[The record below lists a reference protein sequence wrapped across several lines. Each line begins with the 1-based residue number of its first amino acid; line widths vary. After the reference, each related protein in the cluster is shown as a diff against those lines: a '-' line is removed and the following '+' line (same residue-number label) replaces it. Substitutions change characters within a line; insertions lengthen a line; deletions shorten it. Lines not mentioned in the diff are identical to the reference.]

1 MSTVLDKLGWIP
13 QSKGSSTS
21 HQIHTKSVSPLVRVS
36 YQGIILCPYWSVLPS
51 FLVNKIGGPHGLL
64 DHVLLGKLNYGP
76 MMCRCF
82 ELCLQSPY
90 DENGITSQECRMDSL
105 RCIDSWFGKDSFLSC
120 WKRPTQLEG
129 KESLGFMFGGAAG
142 EGWWARYQGVEHK
155 KPFCFSCLKEG
166 VD

>member
-21 HQIHTKSVSPLVRVS
+21 HQIHTKSFSPLVRVS

-76 MMCRCF
+76 MMCRRF

-90 DENGITSQECRMDSL
+90 DENGITSQVRTFNISARCKLIFSSFNKLYVVKWSL
-105 RCIDSWFGKDSFLSC
+105 CFNLTCQIDL
-120 WKRPTQLEG
+120 KRFADPRQMG
-129 KESLGFMFGGAAG
+129 SM
-142 EGWWARYQGVEHK
+142 V
-155 KPFCFSCLKEG
+155 
-166 VD
+166 